1 MQNDRKE
8 ITDLTIAIVDDDPNA
23 IKALADVLNR
33 NFGIT
38 VAASATSAQSAIE
51 ITGKS
56 KPDILFL
63 DIQLNDES
71 AIDSLAA
78 LKEASPDTKIVFY
91 TAYQKYMISAIRT
104 HAFDFLL
111 KPVDNEELSIILHR
125 YLASVKTAT
134 AIQSRSAVAAPIPEK
149 KALSI
154 ITVTNDRLIVNVC
167 DIVYFKYHSERKLW
181 EVVLNDFR
189 HHILR
194 RQTTSESILSRF
206 PEFVRTHKSFIV
218 NVSYISMISSDR
230 CVLLPPFDNSSDIKI
245 SKIYRK
251 DLLDRFYDI

>member
-8 ITDLTIAIVDDDPNA
+8 IKDLTIAIVDDDPNA

-111 KPVDNEELSIILHR
+111 KPVDNEEIGRAH
-125 YLASVKTAT
+125 V
-134 AIQSRSAVAAPIPEK
+134 
-149 KALSI
+149 
-154 ITVTNDRLIVNVC
+154 
-167 DIVYFKYHSERKLW
+167 
-181 EVVLNDFR
+181 
-189 HHILR
+189 
-194 RQTTSESILSRF
+194 
-206 PEFVRTHKSFIV
+206 
-218 NVSYISMISSDR
+218 
-230 CVLLPPFDNSSDIKI
+230 
-245 SKIYRK
+245 
-251 DLLDRFYDI
+251 